1 MNNKHK
7 KALNFDLDTKALKQY
22 YSNKNYRKAYED
34 IKNFLLVNGFEHR
47 QYSGYI
53 SVKPMSDATIRAK
66 ILKMKKVFPWLKK
79 CVNHFDVTDIGRQ
92 HDLTHIIRN
101 NNKNIDLDKK
111 QSNHRKKCEVSINQI
126 HKNAER
132 IKKSSALQHRKS
144 KSKDL
149 EL

>member
-1 MNNKHK
+1 
-7 KALNFDLDTKALKQY
+7 
-22 YSNKNYRKAYED
+22 
-34 IKNFLLVNGFEHR
+34 
-47 QYSGYI
+47 
-53 SVKPMSDATIRAK
+53 
-66 ILKMKKVFPWLKK
+66 MKKVFPWLKK